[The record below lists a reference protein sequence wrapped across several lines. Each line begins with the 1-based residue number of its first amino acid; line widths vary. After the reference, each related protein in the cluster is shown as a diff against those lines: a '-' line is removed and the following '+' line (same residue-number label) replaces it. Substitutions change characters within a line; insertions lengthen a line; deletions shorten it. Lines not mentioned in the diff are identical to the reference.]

1 MKTISLLKA
10 ALSQDMNMFKYS
22 AKRNSSKIKK
32 IMFPIFLFVLVS
44 FSIGTYAYM
53 IAEKLAPF
61 NLTYVML
68 SMFVIMVTML
78 TFIGGI
84 YKSQGILFDAKDN
97 DLLFSLPIKRTQ
109 ILFVRIFKL
118 YLFEFIY
125 NLMFILPALCV
136 YGYFVKP
143 SISFYILSILMT
155 ILIPIIPAVI
165 SCFIGYLIKLL
176 SAKSKKKRL
185 IQTILSG
192 IVFIAFFYLS
202 FNIETFIENIA
213 DKATSINDM
222 LTKIYYPLGLYINL
236 ITNFKI
242 LDLLKLLLVN
252 IIPLLI
258 FIMIG
263 SIYYFKII
271 FKSKE
276 ISIIKKTRK
285 GRIKSRKPIISL
297 ARKEL
302 KRYLSSPIYM
312 FNTGFGLLILITF
325 TIYLCY
331 KGGSALSIN
340 FENFNFSDVPIS
352 VFYYF
357 FILVVGF
364 LTSISS
370 SSISLEGKTMNITKS
385 LPVSE
390 IDILNSKILA
400 CFIIELP
407 FMLFSSLLFFIRFKV
422 TFFYIILILLI
433 SILSIFI
440 NATIGLIVNLKYP
453 KMNASNDTEIV
464 KQSISSVISV
474 FIGMFIVFIS
484 IVSAIYLN
492 KYYSLDY
499 ILLINITVL
508 LIIALI
514 SYILLIKWGEKEY
527 KQINV

>member
-1 MKTISLLKA
+1 MKTFSLLKA
-10 ALSQDMNMFKYS
+10 ALSQDMNIFKYTT
-22 AKRNSSKIKK
+22 KRNSSKIKK
-32 IMFPIFLFVLVS
+32 IMFPIFLFLIVAY
-44 FSIGTYAYM
+44 SIGIYAYM

-84 YKSQGILFDAKDN
+84 YKSQGILFEAKDN
-97 DLLFSLPIKRTQ
+97 DLLFSLPIKKSQ
-109 ILFVRIFKL
+109 ILFVRLFKL
-118 YLFEFIY
+118 YLFELIY
-125 NLMFILPALCV
+125 DLMFILPALIIYV
-136 YGYFVKP
+136 YFAKP
-143 SISFYILSILMT
+143 SVSFYLVSILMT

-176 SAKSKKKRL
+176 SAKFKKKKL

-192 IVFIAFFYLS
+192 TIFIAFFYLS
-202 FNIETFIENIA
+202 FNIETFIADIA
-213 DKATSINDM
+213 DKASSINEL

-236 ITNFKI
+236 ITNFKV
-242 LDLLKLLLVN
+242 LDLIKLLLVN

-263 SIYYFKII
+263 SIYYFKIV

-276 ISIIKKTRK
+276 ISIVKNNKK
-285 GRIKSRKPIISL
+285 GRIKVRKPIISL
-297 ARKEL
+297 VRKEL

-325 TIYLCY
+325 TVYICI
-331 KGGSALSIN
+331 KGASALSIQ
-340 FENFNFSDVPIS
+340 FESFNFNDIPTAI
-352 VFYYF
+352 FYYF
-357 FILVVGF
+357 FVLVVGF

-390 IDILNSKILA
+390 KDILNSKILT

-407 FMLFSSLLFFIRFKV
+407 FILFSSLLFFVRFKV
-422 TFFYIILILLI
+422 TFFYIILILLV

-440 NATIGLIVNLKYP
+440 NAVIGLIINLKYP

-464 KQSISSVISV
+464 KQSISSIVSV
-474 FIGMFIVFIS
+474 FIGMFIIFIS
-484 IVSAIYLN
+484 ITGAIYLN
-492 KYYSLDY
+492 KYFSLDY
-499 ILLINITVL
+499 ILLINIIVL

-514 SYILLIKWGEKEY
+514 SYIILIKWGQKEY
-527 KQINV
+527 RKILV